1 MAQAATNIIP
11 FAFEDRLV
19 RAVHKNDEPWLVGKD
34 VCEILRIKDYHQA
47 LERLDDDE
55 RGGCSVPTPSG
66 EQIMIIVSEPGVYR
80 LIFTSRRPEA
90 ERFKRW
96 LAHEVLPAIRKT
108 GRFEAR
114 QPGEEPVILPVTT
127 ETAREIEIKLAM
139 VNTAARIFGAERA
152 RAVWREQGLSPVP
165 VPAPGGD
172 YEALECL
179 EHIFS
184 AQHEGQMVIRLLR
197 AAMDDDKDAA
207 AALKRGGLWAE
218 PDRDGFVVANRHGD
232 LSKLFEDTAWRDNR
246 WCYVLRRLPGA
257 LREKA
262 RRFVA
267 GETSRGVF
275 IPGHYI
281 DSKSDIDG
289 RS

>member
-1 MAQAATNIIP
+1 MNAIVPHI
-11 FAFEDRLV
+11 FEDYLV
-19 RAVHKNDEPWLVGKD
+19 RSVIYDKEPWFIGRD
-34 VCEILRIKDYHQA
+34 VCHVLEIKNESQA
-47 LERLDDDE
+47 LARLDTDE
-55 RGGCSVPTPSG
+55 RAEVCIPDPSG
-66 EQIMIIVSEPGVYR
+66 AKTAIAVSEPGVFR
-80 LIFTSRRPEA
+80 LIFTSRKPSA

-96 LAHEVLPAIRKT
+96 IAHDVLPNLRPDGSIGDRSDHVSPQVT
-108 GRFEAR
+108 
-114 QPGEEPVILPVTT
+114 PVTT

-172 YEALECL
+172 YEALQCL